1 MLSLIASSLDEL
13 KLEAGRGGDDFTHAT
28 LIVVPPALVRQWYN
42 EIGKSCGTTLKANI
56 LDANLT
62 DAKDFEELIS
72 SRGNGA
78 DILITTYSALEKPRT
93 NRFLSN
99 WRWGRVVLDEQQEIR
114 SSTTRIAQNCESLDC
129 HRRWMMSGTPI
140 FSGIEDLRGEL
151 NFLRLS
157 PYAANLEDGFFNFSI
172 LSHWDARSLHGLD
185 TLRILGMLL
194 LRRAKDMTLSES
206 GRSIMDSRKL
216 TIDLVPVSQD
226 ASER

>member
-13 KLEAGRGGDDFTHAT
+13 RREAVRGGDGFTHST

-42 EIGKSCGTTLKANI
+42 EVTKSCGTSLRVSI
-56 LDANLT
+56 LDANAT
-62 DAKDFEELIS
+62 DAHDFNELVS

-78 DILITTYSALEKPRT
+78 DILITTYSALEKPKTSRY
-93 NRFLSN
+93 LSN
-99 WRWGRVVLDEQQEIR
+99 WTWGRVVLDEQQEIR
-114 SSTTRIAQNCESLDC
+114 SDTTRVAQNCESLTC

-157 PYAANLEDGFFNFSI
+157 PYAAKFEDGFFNFSI
-172 LSHWDARSLHGLD
+172 LDHWNARSVHGLD

-194 LRRAKDMTLSES
+194 LRRSKDMTLSES

-216 TIDLVPVSQD
+216 TVELVPVSQD